1 MSDRWAVFFDLEGTL
16 VVRATR
22 LEEVVETVLFA
33 HDRVRSSDAVAHAVE
48 SALRSAGEG
57 SRPSRALYA
66 QVFRAL
72 ALEDDAERLAS
83 SVWEAC
89 QRIDPPVLA
98 PGAPAAVELLRSAG
112 AVLGVITNADGAVPD
127 LLTRLGLARYFEV
140 VITPS
145 RAGATKP
152 DRRIFQAALVE
163 AHVPAERAWHV
174 GDDPVGDARGARD
187 AGLSPVLLTGPR
199 ASGSTD
205 GFPTAARV
213 DEAAALILKQQA
225 EKER

>member
-16 VVRATR
+16 VVRGTR

-33 HDRVRSSDAVAHAVE
+33 HDRVRSSDAVAHAVARVT
-48 SALRSAGEG
+48 SPGDG
-57 SRPSRALYA
+57 RPTRALYA

-83 SVWEAC
+83 AVWESC

-98 PGAPAAVELLRSAG
+98 PGAPAAVELLRRAG

-127 LLTRLGLARYFEV
+127 LLSRLGLARYFEV

-187 AGLSPVLLTGPR
+187 AGLSPVLLIGAR
-199 ASGSTD
+199 GSGAD
-205 GFPTAARV
+205 GFATAARV
-213 DEAAALILKQQA
+213 DEAAALILKSRG
-225 EKER
+225 EGIG